1 MRRLYFLAAALF
13 SVVGAVPVLAVTAG
27 APPAF
32 AAQETEGS
40 QEAATAQ
47 TQDTEPVQTPVK
59 NGVIAVPGQDDS
71 DSSSPLAL
79 DAFLQAGNSQVSA
92 LPERY
97 CAADAGIGKK
107 PTVKSQGNVGTCWA
121 IASTSALE
129 SAWLP
134 EKETVFSADHM
145 TQKNDF
151 DISIDEGG
159 DYYMI
164 MSYLSGWKGPVLEK
178 LDPYGDGY
186 SPDGLP
192 AAAHVQEMRLL
203 AKLSMRE
210 VKDRIR
216 RFGTVQ
222 SSLNLSRSMT
232 AAGSPWYRKD
242 TAAYFV
248 PLSKTLDHDVVV
260 LGWDDSYPKENF
272 ATEPQRDG
280 AWICQ
285 NSWGSDFGEDGIF
298 YVSYDDAN
306 LFSHGG
312 ICYSRVDAPDNYK
325 TILQNDSLGWQ
336 GRLGYG
342 REEAYFACVFT
353 APTSSALAAVGFY
366 TTGRDSIYR
375 VGVIRGYEGPD
386 SLEKAEFQAGGWIE
400 DAGFTT
406 IDFENAVPLDPG
418 ERFAVVV
425 WIDTPGQERPVAVEM
440 AKDKYTAG
448 VTTEGRE
455 TYLSRDGSVWENT
468 QEEFSANVC
477 LKAYLN

>member
-1 MRRLYFLAAALF
+1 MRRLLYLAAALLAF
-13 SVVGAVPVLAVTAG
+13 TGASSVLALAEASPVL
-27 APPAF
+27 
-32 AAQETEGS
+32 AAQETES
-40 QEAATAQ
+40 AQEAENVQ
-47 TQDTEPVQTPVK
+47 TQVK
-59 NGVIAVPGQDDS
+59 NGVIAVSGEDGS

-97 CAADAGIGKK
+97 CAADPEIGKK
-107 PTVKSQGNVGTCWA
+107 PTVKSQGNAGTCWA
-121 IASTSALE
+121 IAATSALE

-145 TQKNDF
+145 TRKNDF

-178 LDPYGDGY
+178 LDPYGDDY

-203 AKLSMRE
+203 AELSMRE
-210 VKDRIR
+210 VKERIQ
-216 RFGTVQ
+216 RFGPVQ
-222 SSLNLSRSMT
+222 SSLNLSRDMT

-298 YVSYDDAN
+298 YVSYEDAN

-312 ICYSRVDAPDNYK
+312 ICYSRVDAPDNYR

-342 REEAYFACVFT
+342 RKEAYFACVFT
-353 APTSSALAAVGFY
+353 APTSSSLAAVGFY

-375 VGVIRGYEGPD
+375 VGVIRGYEGPE
-386 SLEKAEFQAGGWIE
+386 SLEKAEFYAGGWIE
-400 DAGFTT
+400 DAGFAT

-425 WIDTPGQERPVAVEM
+425 WISTPGQERPVAVEM

-468 QEEFSANVC
+468 QDEFSANVC